1 MKKIKDSFIAYL
13 LRLKTWKLITFG
25 VLSAVIFS
33 EIIVSMIDI
42 LWDGKLNLELL
53 FAGFVTPLID
63 AFFILLFFTA
73 IISKLRV
80 NLILVQHKENELWQ
94 ANAFSKAVFDSM
106 KDAVS
111 VIDVKNFKILQCN
124 EVFLKDFDLKS
135 EDVIGKT
142 CHEVTHRKS
151 VPCVA
156 PGDPCPIRRTL
167 ETGKHA
173 AADHVHYA
181 KDGKKKYLRI
191 TTSPVKDKEGNVFQI
206 VHVASDI
213 TETKHMLHKLE
224 KLALM
229 DKLTAT
235 FNRMKFDTIIQKEM
249 ERAARYIKPL
259 SLIMFDID
267 HFKKINDKYGHLAG
281 DDILK
286 SIANIA
292 KKHIRKADYLFRW
305 GGEEFMILAPE
316 TGSIQA
322 ASSAER
328 IRISLEQ
335 YTFREAGKATAS
347 FGIAQFTNGDKIDD
361 LVKKVDS
368 ALYKAKSSGRNRIE
382 ITLP

>member
-1 MKKIKDSFIAYL
+1 
-13 LRLKTWKLITFG
+13 
-25 VLSAVIFS
+25 
-33 EIIVSMIDI
+33 
-42 LWDGKLNLELL
+42 
-53 FAGFVTPLID
+53 
-63 AFFILLFFTA
+63 
-73 IISKLRV
+73 
-80 NLILVQHKENELWQ
+80 
-94 ANAFSKAVFDSM
+94 
-106 KDAVS
+106 
-111 VIDVKNFKILQCN
+111 
-124 EVFLKDFDLKS
+124 
-135 EDVIGKT
+135 
-142 CHEVTHRKS
+142 
-151 VPCVA
+151 
-156 PGDPCPIRRTL
+156 
-167 ETGKHA
+167 
-173 AADHVHYA
+173 
-181 KDGKKKYLRI
+181 
-191 TTSPVKDKEGNVFQI
+191 
-206 VHVASDI
+206 
-213 TETKHMLHKLE
+213 MLHKLE